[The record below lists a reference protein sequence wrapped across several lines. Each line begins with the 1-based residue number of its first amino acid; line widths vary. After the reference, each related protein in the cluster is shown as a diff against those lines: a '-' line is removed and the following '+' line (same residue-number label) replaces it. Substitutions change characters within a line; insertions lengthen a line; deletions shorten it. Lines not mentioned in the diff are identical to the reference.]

1 MAHVVSRASWAA
13 RHAPANVRRGVHNVT
28 AVSATPSLP
37 RRLAAE
43 FLGSA
48 LLLAI
53 VVGSGIMA
61 ERLAGGNVALAL
73 LANTAAT
80 GAGLVALIF
89 AFGSISS
96 SFSPVVTLV
105 DVLSGSR
112 TKRDFLLYA
121 TVQCVGALVGVLLA
135 HVMFELPAFAASQH
149 ARTGI
154 AQWVAEA
161 VATFGLI
168 LTIHGTSRRAATY
181 VPFAVGAYITAAYWF
196 TSSTSFANPAVTIAR
211 ACTDTFAGIAPAHV
225 AGFVAAQLVG
235 AITGWA
241 VSRWLFAE
249 PKGHL

>member
-1 MAHVVSRASWAA
+1 M
-13 RHAPANVRRGVHNVT
+13 
-28 AVSATPSLP
+28 PSLP

-43 FLGSA
+43 FLGTA

-61 ERLAGGNVALAL
+61 EGLAGGNVALAL

-89 AFGSISS
+89 AFGSISA
-96 SFSPVVTLV
+96 SFNPVVTLV
-105 DVLSGSR
+105 DVLSGTR
-112 TKRDFLLYA
+112 TKRDLPLYA
-121 TVQCVGALVGVLLA
+121 AVQCAGALAGVLVA
-135 HVMFELPAFAASQH
+135 HVMFELPAFAASHH

-211 ACTDTFAGIAPAHV
+211 ACTDTFAGIAPAHI
-225 AGFVAAQLVG
+225 AGFVVAQLVG
-235 AITGWA
+235 AIAGWA
-241 VSRWLFAE
+241 VARWLFAE
-249 PKGHL
+249 PKGNL